1 MSADPHDRTPCEA
14 TPLAG
19 PAGPSRRGVLRLA
32 AGSALA
38 GSLLLS
44 AQPARAA
51 ADAYD
56 VLRLRW
62 RDLLTGTGF
71 DPAAEPYATALRGLG
86 DRAGALYA
94 TMAPGT
100 GSLWPDLPLGSVSA
114 NITGSYVRLR
124 TMALAWAQPG
134 TGLTGDT
141 GLGAA
146 IAAGL
151 DHLRAGTYTP
161 TATAYGNWWDWQIGA
176 PQALLDTCVLAYELL
191 TAASLNGQ
199 LASVDR
205 QVPDARVASYTGT
218 STGANRVDLCRVLVL
233 RGVLGRSPAKLT
245 TAAGALSPVFP
256 YVRSGDGLYAD
267 GSFVQHTWVPY
278 TGSYGEV
285 MLGGLSKLFALL
297 AGSAWQI
304 GDPQRQTVFDSVD
317 AAYAP
322 FLYNGLVMDSVS
334 GRAPSRGLQ
343 SADLL
348 QLQQDDHGRGHA
360 IIGHILRLADS
371 GAAPAAQ
378 SAGWR
383 AAVKGWITRDHY
395 RPYLANAAVD
405 LPELARAQQLLAD
418 GSVTASGERA
428 GARVFAMDRA
438 VVRRPAWAAS
448 LSLCSARTT
457 FYETGNGENLRG
469 WHTNSGLLAWWGADY
484 GNGQYSDAFWPTV
497 DPYRLPGT
505 TVSRKPLADAAG
517 GAWGAARPAAVWAGG
532 ATDGSYAAVGQDVRG
547 LSSTLS
553 GRKSW
558 FLLDDSIVCLGA
570 GISCTDGVPVETV
583 VDNRNLGAAGT
594 HALTVDGVRQ
604 PDTLGWSGR
613 LTGVRS
619 LAVAGF
625 GGYVFPGGAT
635 VNVTREERS
644 GSWHDINVN
653 GSTQPLT
660 RRYLTVWFDH
670 GTDPAGAAYAYLL
683 MPGADAAAAAARAAA
698 PTVTVLA
705 NTVSAQAVSD
715 SASGVTAANFFAAGT
730 AGPVTVSAPA
740 SVLLRESA
748 GELAITV
755 CDPSRAS
762 ATVTVTVARSGYLSA
777 VAGPGVTVL
786 SVDGAVKLLVEVGGA
801 QGAGRTVTLS
811 RTGTP
816 AGAVASALA
825 PTRDGYLRDGTYG
838 DTNYGTASTLTVKNT
853 NTTGS
858 GFGRRALLGFDV
870 PAVQGVVRRAVLWT
884 YGAVADSGGTQ
895 ASLQAFATGGEA
907 GTETAVTWNRSPSL
921 GAALGTGRVCDAA
934 DWAGLDVT
942 AAVAAAAGGELTLAV
957 WQPLGAVGLAVNLN
971 SRENAARQ
979 PFLEIISS

>member
-1 MSADPHDRTPCEA
+1 M
-14 TPLAG
+14 
-19 PAGPSRRGVLRLA
+19 LRIA
-32 AGSALA
+32 AGSAVA
-38 GSLLLS
+38 GPLLLS

-62 RDLLTGTGF
+62 RDLLTGSGF

-86 DRAGALYA
+86 GRAGAVYA
-94 TMAPGT
+94 TMAPAA

-134 TGLTGDT
+134 TGLTGDA

-151 DHLRAGTYTP
+151 DHLRAGAYTP

-176 PQALLDTCVLAYELL
+176 PQALLDTCVLAYEVL
-191 TAASLNGQ
+191 TAAALSGQ

-205 QVPDARVASYTGT
+205 QVPDARVAAYTGT
-218 STGANRVDLCRVLVL
+218 STGANRVDLCRVLAL
-233 RGVLGRSPAKLT
+233 RGVLGRSSAKLA

-304 GDPQRQTVFDSVD
+304 TDPQRQTVFDSVG

-348 QLQQDDHGRGHA
+348 QLQQDDHGRGHT

-383 AAVKGWITRDHY
+383 AAVKGWITRDRY
-395 RPYLANAAVD
+395 RPYLTNAAVD
-405 LPELARAQQLLAD
+405 LPELARAQRLLAD
-418 GSVTASGERA
+418 ASVTASGEPA

-438 VVRRPAWAAS
+438 VVRRAGWAAS

-469 WHTNSGLLAWWGADY
+469 WHTNNGLLAWWGADY

-505 TVSRKPLADAAG
+505 TVSRTPLADAAG

-558 FLLDDSIVCLGA
+558 FLLDDSVVCLGA
-570 GISCTDGVPVETV
+570 GISCADGVPVETV

-604 PDTLGWSGR
+604 PDALGWSGR
-613 LTGVRS
+613 LAGVRS
-619 LAVAGF
+619 LAIAGF

-635 VNVTREERS
+635 VNAARQERT
-644 GSWHDINVN
+644 GSWHDVNVN
-653 GSTQPLT
+653 GSTQALT

-670 GTDPAGAAYAYLL
+670 GTDPAGAAYSYLL
-683 MPGADAAAAAARAAA
+683 MPGAGADAAAARAAA

-705 NTVSAQAVSD
+705 NTVSAQAISD

-762 ATVTVTVARSGYLSA
+762 ATVTVTVARAGCLEA
-777 VAGPGVTVL
+777 QAGPGVTVL
-786 SVDGAVKLLVEVGGA
+786 SVDGAVRLLVEVGGT
-801 QGAGRTVTLS
+801 QGAGRTVTLRRS
-811 RTGTP
+811 GTP

-825 PTRDGYLRDGTYG
+825 PTRDSYLRDGAYG
-838 DTNYGTASTLTVKNT
+838 DTNYGTATALTVKNT
-853 NTTGS
+853 NSAGS
-858 GFGRRALLGFDV
+858 GFGRRALLGFDTSAV
-870 PAVQGVVRRAVLWT
+870 PGTVRRAVLWM

-895 ASLQAFATGGEA
+895 TSLQAFATGGEA
-907 GTETAVTWNRSPSL
+907 WTETAVTWNRSPSL
-921 GAALGTGRVCDAA
+921 GSALGSGRISGTA
-934 DWAGLDVT
+934 DWVGLDVT
-942 AAVAAAAGGELTLAV
+942 AVVAAAVGGELTLAV

-971 SRENAARQ
+971 SRESTAHQ
-979 PFLEIISS
+979 PFLEVISS